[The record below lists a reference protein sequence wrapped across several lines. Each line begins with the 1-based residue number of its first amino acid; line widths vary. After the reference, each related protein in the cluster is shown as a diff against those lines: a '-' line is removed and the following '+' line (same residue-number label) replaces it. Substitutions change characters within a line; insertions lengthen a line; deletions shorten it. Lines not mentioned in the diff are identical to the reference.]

1 MTRLAPRILGM
12 TLLALVGLA
21 TTAMAQTSP
30 SRPAP
35 QQPTSPPRET
45 TPTPEPTQPQV
56 EEDTEEQCP
65 AFMRGSTLKVTDAKG
80 GVAVSITTPVNDY
93 VEPLRDTLKE
103 VADAVE
109 QESRM
114 QAVIDETGKSVPP
127 LEVSTKDIR
136 NGGQMVIRTTKKDQV
151 AELREQARGLE
162 QAWAN
167 SSCVSGGEQA
177 ASR

>member
-1 MTRLAPRILGM
+1 MTRLAPRIFGM

-21 TTAMAQTSP
+21 TAATAQTAP
-30 SRPAP
+30 SRATP
-35 QQPTSPPRET
+35 QQPTSRPQQA
-45 TPTPEPTQPQV
+45 TPAPESSQPQA

-80 GVAVSITTPVNDY
+80 GVAVSITTPVDDY

-127 LEVSTKDIR
+127 LEVSTKEIR
-136 NGGQMVIRTTKKDQV
+136 NGGQMVIRTTKSDQV
-151 AELREQARGLE
+151 TELREQARGLE

-167 SSCVSGGEQA
+167 STCVSGGEQA